1 MTARAWAAPAASAL
15 VYTLVTAILGRAV
28 LAHLGTAIAN
38 DPGDPLL
45 TAAILHWN
53 AHHIPWSDAW
63 WQFPIY
69 YPTRDTLAFSEHLL
83 GLSVVA
89 SPIAWLSGSPL
100 VTYNLTT
107 LLTFPLSGMAMY
119 ALVHYLTRSGA
130 AAFVAG
136 LAFAFAPYRM
146 SNLPHIQMLASFWAP
161 LALLGLHG
169 YVDSVRLQ
177 PDRQWLWLA
186 LYGAAWALQA
196 AANGYALVFFSVLVG
211 LWVIWFVIAR
221 RNWRAL
227 AMITAATAAASLP
240 LVPIF
245 YRYATVHAYHGFE
258 RSIGEMRAY
267 SADVAAV
274 LCAPTS
280 LTFWGWIRVACRGE
294 GELFPG
300 VALAVVC
307 AAAMFYV
314 LLGGPQGSPLRQS
327 DVMPDRRGGRFSD
340 AEALAKAA
348 GPPMYWYWIRLALL
362 AVAALYALIVA
373 SVVIAGP
380 WSIDAGFLHVSAT
393 DIDKPL
399 LVAIFAAIGAL
410 LISLAARVSTSG
422 SALAFYLFA
431 AMTTW
436 ALALGPTLTLMGETS
451 GRPGPFALLQG
462 LPGVGG
468 LRVPA
473 RFWLMT
479 VICLTTAAGIF
490 VAELSRG
497 RRRTLVGASTV
508 VIACALLADGWIAPI
523 PAQPAP
529 SPVPDPDALKGRIV
543 LQLPIEP
550 YRDIAATWR
559 AVTGGWT
566 AVNGYSGYAPNYYA
580 SLTLAARAG
589 DAALFPPFRRAH
601 DLDVVIADDA
611 TALKEAVE
619 RQPGVVRGV
628 QRSGSTHYRLPR
640 QGLPPASSPGQRIA
654 IAAVRSPCSSAIVA
668 RVSDDD
674 DRSLWECGDRQER
687 QELIVDLGRVA
698 SLGSIE
704 YSLGPYAWNVPTQLV
719 VETSVDGASWTDARR
734 GSILGELIEGG
745 LRDPRLLRAA
755 LPFPPREARYV
766 RIRPIA
772 QPEEFVWFVAELG
785 VRSP

>member
-89 SPIAWLSGSPL
+89 SPIAWLSGNPL

-169 YVDSVRLQ
+169 YVDSVRLK
-177 PDRQWLWLA
+177 PDTTYNEGGPKPGRQSLLLV
-186 LYGAAWALQA
+186 LYGGAWALHA

-240 LVPIF
+240 LVPIL
-245 YRYATVHAYHGFE
+245 YRYATVHAYHNFE

-300 VALAVVC
+300 VALAALAV
-307 AAAMFYV
+307 AAMLYV
-314 LLGGPQGSPLRQS
+314 VS
-327 DVMPDRRGGRFSD
+327 GGR
-340 AEALAKAA
+340 EVGLR
-348 GPPMYWYWIRLALL
+348 PVRWIRLVLL

-380 WSIDAGFLHVSAT
+380 WAIDAGFLHVSAT

-410 LISLAARVSTSG
+410 LISLAARVSTPR

-451 GRPGPFALLQG
+451 GRPGPFLLLQV

-490 VAELSRG
+490 MAELSRG
-497 RRRTLVGASTV
+497 RRRTVVGASTV

-529 SPVPDPDALKGRIV
+529 SPVPDPAALKGRIV

-550 YRDIAATWR
+550 YLDIAATWR
-559 AVTGGWT
+559 AVTGEWT
-566 AVNGYSGYAPNYYA
+566 SVNGYSGYAPNYYA

-640 QGLPPASSPGQRIA
+640 QRLPPAPSPGQRIA
-654 IAAVRSPCSSAIVA
+654 IAAVRSPCSSATVA

-674 DRSLWECGDRQER
+674 DRSLWECGDPQER
-687 QELIVDLGRVA
+687 HELMVDLGRVA

-704 YSLGPYAWNVPTQLV
+704 YSLGPYAWNVPSQLA
-719 VETSVDGASWTDARR
+719 VETSVDGTSWTDARR